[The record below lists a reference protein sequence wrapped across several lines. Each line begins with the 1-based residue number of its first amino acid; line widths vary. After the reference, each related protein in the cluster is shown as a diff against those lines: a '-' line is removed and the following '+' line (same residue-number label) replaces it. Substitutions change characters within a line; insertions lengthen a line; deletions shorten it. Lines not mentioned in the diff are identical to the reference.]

1 MRTFYTSLL
10 ASALLVLATAA
21 PGVLRAQELRAQVT
35 VNAPNLTLI
44 PRAVMTEFENVVTE
58 FLNNTQFT
66 ELEYEE
72 DERIECNFTFTVN
85 QEIDERQF
93 RADLLIQSA
102 RPVFGSEYQSTLI
115 NFSDQNALIQYEQFQ
130 PLEYS
135 ELTFTTPLVSL
146 LSFYAHLIIATDQ
159 DSFAPMSGTDT
170 YQRAEQ
176 IVAALPNNITSA
188 DGAWTNVGQRSRFNL
203 LREYLNP
210 RARTYRQLLY
220 DYHRRGLDVMGSDP
234 IAGRAVMSQSLK
246 TLEKVRSDIPN
257 SLLLSIFSSSKT
269 EELLSVYAP
278 ATPQERQAVYAVMT
292 SIDPINVT
300 KLRGI
305 R

>member
-1 MRTFYTSLL
+1 MRTLPSLL
-10 ASALLVLATAA
+10 LAAALLVLATAL
-21 PGVLRAQELRAQVT
+21 PGALRAQELRAQVT
-35 VNAPNLTLI
+35 VNAPNLTII
-44 PRAVMTEFENVVTE
+44 PRQVMDEFENVVTE

-72 DERIECNFTFTVN
+72 RERIECNFTFTVN

-93 RADLLIQSA
+93 RVDLLIQSA
-102 RPVFGSEYQSTLI
+102 RPVFGSDYQTTLI
-115 NFSDQNALIQYEQFQ
+115 NFSDQNTLIQYEQYQ

-135 ELTFTTPLVSL
+135 ELTYTTPLVSL

-159 DSFAPMSGTDT
+159 DSFSPMSGTDT

-176 IVAALPNNITSA
+176 IVAALPNDVTTA
-188 DGAWTNVGQRSRFNL
+188 DRGWTNNIQRSRLNL

-220 DYHRRGLDVMGSDP
+220 DYHRRGLDVMSTDP
-234 IAGRAVMSQSLK
+234 IAGRAVMSQSLG
-246 TLEKVRSDIPN
+246 TLEKIRSDIPN

>member
-1 MRTFYTSLL
+1 MRTLL
-10 ASALLVLATAA
+10 LSCLPAALLVLATAA
-21 PGVLRAQELRAQVT
+21 PASLSAQELRAQVT
-35 VNAPNLTLI
+35 VNAPNLTII

-58 FLNNTQFT
+58 FLNQTQFT
-66 ELEYEE
+66 ELEYEDE
-72 DERIECNFTFTVN
+72 ERIECNFTFTVS

-93 RADLLIQSA
+93 QVDLLVQSA
-102 RPVFGSEYQSTLI
+102 RPVFGSDYQTTLI
-115 NFSDQNALIQYEQFQ
+115 NWSDQNALIQYEQYQ

-146 LSFYAHLIIATDQ
+146 LSFYAHVIIANDQ
-159 DSFAPMSGTDT
+159 DSFAPMGGTDT
-170 YQRAEQ
+170 YERAEQ
-176 IVAALPNNITSA
+176 IVNALPNSVTVA
-188 DGAWTNVGQRSRFNL
+188 DQKWTNRVQRSRFNL
-203 LREYLNP
+203 LSEYLNP

-220 DYHRRGLDVMGSDP
+220 DYHRRGLDVMSTDP
-234 IAGRAVMSQSLK
+234 IAARAVMSQSLA

-257 SLLLSIFSSSKT
+257 SLLLSIFSSAKT
-269 EELLSVYAP
+269 EELLSVYGP

-292 SIDPINVT
+292 SIDPINVS

>member
-1 MRTFYTSLL
+1 MRTLL
-10 ASALLVLATAA
+10 LSALPASLLVLATAA
-21 PGVLRAQELRAQVT
+21 PTSLPAQELLAQVT
-35 VNAPNLTLI
+35 VNAPNLVTI
-44 PRAVMTEFENVVTE
+44 PRATMTEFENVVTE

-72 DERIECNFTFTVN
+72 EERIECNFTFTVT

-93 RADLLIQSA
+93 QVDLLIQSA
-102 RPVFGSEYQSTLI
+102 RPVFGTDYQSTLI
-115 NFSDQNALIQYEQFQ
+115 NWSDANALIQYEQYQ

-159 DSFAPMSGTDT
+159 DSFAPMGGTDT

-176 IVAALPNNITSA
+176 IIAALPNNVTAA
-188 DGAWTNVGQRSRFNL
+188 DKKWTNQIQRSRFSL

-220 DYHRRGLDVMGSDP
+220 DYHRRGLDVMGTDP
-234 IAGRAVMSQSLK
+234 IAGRATMSQSLA
-246 TLEKVRSDIPN
+246 TLEKIRSDIPN